1 MGRRDAAPYSYERAC
16 SVFLFVVLSIA
27 GCKCSEPKPSADA
40 VRQEDLA
47 RLPQASGSMQDQ
59 LNVEAGG
66 RPTDTVTFEALSAA
80 LAKDGITFGA
90 SKQTYGKKL
99 LAHYCATADSTDGMI
114 VTVCE
119 YPSADQAARGQT
131 EGDTINKATAGHQS
145 RLRKKSVL
153 HLVARSDTPPEHV
166 AKVLSTFEGL

>member
-1 MGRRDAAPYSYERAC
+1 MDILCAGAAQGLVKALQPGFEAES
-16 SVFLFVVLSIA
+16 
-27 GCKCSEPKPSADA
+27 G
-40 VRQEDLA
+40 A
-47 RLPQASGSMQDQ
+47 RL
-59 LNVEAGG
+59 
-66 RPTDTVTFEALSAA
+66 TDTVTFEALSAA

-90 SKQTYGKKL
+90 SKQTFGKKL

-119 YPSADQAARGQT
+119 YPSADQAGRGQI